1 MVRSK
6 WIISFSSV
14 YTSDSKLCFD
24 FLLQWP
30 SSGYDDTNTIDLW
43 FMDHRNL
50 LLTVLQAGK
59 SKMKLPARWCLGE
72 PASWLTEEEER
83 SLQIQAGK
91 SHSRGLRPFDLIQP
105 RLPPRNPPPV
115 PHCGLTIPRR
125 DLVGDTNPKSGSAS
139 NLGSEIIREEIKIL
153 QLGVWALR
161 HMGHPLP
168 SRCFHLLQHAK

>member
-1 MVRSK
+1 MNN
-6 WIISFSSV
+6 
-14 YTSDSKLCFD
+14 KLLFGLH
-24 FLLQWP
+24 FWLKTL
-30 SSGYDDTNTIDLW
+30 LW
-43 FMDHRNL
+43 FPTPVAKFRLRQHKYHRPMVHGPQKL
-50 LLTVLQAGK
+50 ASHSSTGWEVQGEAASTLVPGRTRFLTHRGGRTLSPDSGRQ
-59 SKMKLPARWCLGE
+59 
-72 PASWLTEEEER
+72 
-83 SLQIQAGK
+83 Q

-168 SRCFHLLQHAK
+168 SGCFHLLQHAK